1 MNQLYRDIDLKVSDS
16 IASVTPMK
24 LSNTQVTIHDGDF
37 KVSLHG
43 NTIMKTNRTDTTTTV
58 TFSTCGW
65 HTQTTRNRL
74 NAALD
79 GLHRLGYAKA
89 VNGFKVKGGLIHAF
103 INNEWQA
110 MNEPLTIMETV
121 LN

>member
-1 MNQLYRDIDLKVSDS
+1 MNLIYRDIDQKVSNS
-16 IASVTPMK
+16 IARTSPMK
-24 LSNTQVTIHDGDF
+24 LSNTQVTIHDGNIS
-37 KVSLHG
+37 VSLHG
-43 NTIMKTNRTDTTTTV
+43 NTIMTANRTDIATTI

-79 GLHRLGYAKA
+79 GLHCLGYAKA
-89 VNGFKVKGGLIHAF
+89 VSGFKIKGGLIHAF
-103 INNEWQA
+103 INNDWQV
-110 MNEPLTIMETV
+110 MGEPLTIIQTV

>member
-1 MNQLYRDIDLKVSDS
+1 MNQLYREIDQKVSNS
-16 IASVTPMK
+16 IARATPMK

-43 NTIMKTNRTDTTTTV
+43 NTIMKTNRTDNTTTI

-79 GLHRLGYAKA
+79 GLHCLGYAKA
-89 VNGFKVKGGLIHAF
+89 VSGFKIKGGLIYAF
-103 INNEWQA
+103 IGNEWQL
-110 MNEPLTIMETV
+110 MNEPLIISETV

>member
-1 MNQLYRDIDLKVSDS
+1 MNLIYRDIDQKVSNS
-16 IASVTPMK
+16 IARTTPMK
-24 LSNTQVTIHDGDF
+24 LSNTQVTTHDGNL

-43 NTIMKTNRTDTTTTV
+43 NTIMTANHTDTTMTV

-79 GLHRLGYAKA
+79 GLHCLGYAKA
-89 VNGFKVKGGLIHAF
+89 VNGFKIKGGLIHAS
-103 INNEWQA
+103 INNDWQV
-110 MNEPLTIMETV
+110 MGEPLTIIQTV

>member
-16 IASVTPMK
+16 IASVKPMK
-24 LSNTQVTIHDGDF
+24 LANTQVTIHDGDF

-43 NTIMKTNRTDTTTTV
+43 NTVMKTNRTNNTTTI
-58 TFSTCGW
+58 TFSPCGW

-79 GLHRLGYAKA
+79 GLHRLGYARA
-89 VNGFKVKGGLIHAF
+89 VSGFKIKGGLTHVVIG
-103 INNEWQA
+103 NEWQV